1 MAAVGCPTAGHAAV
15 FQLGAEVGGL
25 QAAITPMPQHFH
37 PATVLLVTETC
48 AKQHYSP
55 GGAHISDMGV
65 MARIPGQTQGL
76 QLHPS
81 RGKWLQGNQ
90 QGPGP
95 QTPAGCH
102 CPAQPR
108 GIPHSRCSSYLQ
120 RIGH

>member
-15 FQLGAEVGGL
+15 LQLGAEVGGL
-25 QAAITPMPQHFH
+25 QAASTPMPQHFH

-76 QLHPS
+76 QLQAEGS
-81 RGKWLQGNQ
+81 GCRGTSKAQGRELQ
-90 QGPGP
+90 QGVTALLSLEVSLTPGVAP
-95 QTPAGCH
+95 TC
-102 CPAQPR
+102 R
-108 GIPHSRCSSYLQ
+108 G
-120 RIGH
+120 